1 MALTTISEQEVAGP
15 YAAEGGTR
23 VTTVTFTAGDPT
35 NGNKIVMTTGRTLLL
50 VQNTDASSG
59 TFTVLSSKDPQGRK
73 ADITAQSVAA
83 SAFAAVILEPVGWE
97 QTTGGR
103 DLELDCSATTM
114 KFLAIPL

>member
-1 MALTTISEQEVAGP
+1 MALTSIAQQTVVGP

-23 VTTVTFTAGDPT
+23 ATTVTFTAGDAT
-35 NGNKIVMTTGRTLLL
+35 NGNKIVMSSGRTLLL
-50 VQNTDASSG
+50 VQNSDAAPG
-59 TFTVLSSKDPQGRK
+59 TFTIKSSKDPYGRS

-103 DLELDCSATTM
+103 DLEISCSATTM